1 MTLLKAYL
9 IGSNDPFLLARVYHD
24 EYILK
29 DSYYIKDY
37 IDEQMKVYEVELNA
51 QGLHLQDM
59 KRNLEISWR
68 NIKEIIR
75 DYELNIWAEET
86 KREKIYEQA
95 GKTFD
100 STKVKDDDAQFKVIY
115 EKHRKV
121 LRENRDRYFKL
132 KKEIT
137 KQKKVVKKLL
147 GEFKKAE
154 HELYIK
160 YAKTDKTDYEK
171 NMFVLK
177 FEKLGLKLIKEQLEL
192 TKKMAKETVD
202 EKGVSVL
209 QIPDSKTVINTNK
222 KYKKELDKLYAE
234 KKKRADNPDLP
245 IIVEWSKTFL
255 ELMGKWG
262 KQLEK
267 DMELDESGMQY
278 FKKYYTDKIKFYEQR
293 IKRSEKKIKAL
304 KSGKSLSETQKLIA
318 GSQLARTKPRGTR
331 RKLSHKGKKTFT
343 DIEVIDGLMET
354 FPKTTRQTF
363 YNQLSTWIEEEPELF
378 NISVIAG
385 YKKEKR
391 GKTHTL
397 VEEGV
402 DSARNRNLL
411 QLKKVFES
419 IAEMQAKEEKG
430 APERDVNAILL
441 VINNELDRVKEAP
454 VSAKEGKT
462 KEQHTSIL
470 DWYKNLD
477 TKLTKLKNQLIKI
490 KGKVIPQVVK
500 GKIRAI
506 LKLNFKSVGKNKGK
520 TPVKKVLLTIG
531 SRSIRNAI
539 YELHPII
546 TKRPEGQVEGDTTY
560 SVGKGAFISDLKKVY
575 ESIKTT
581 LNHKVGDDVVLE
593 YIINTQIKR
602 KVPQFITETEEDV
615 KSLED
620 VKTFLQN
627 NNIKSLNEE
636 DEDTLEDILK
646 ELVVSYNRLIKDE
659 NLSNLDKEGKTFKE
673 ILSVQIPKAREL
685 IGKMPKQHEKK
696 KELIEAFQ
704 NLNKVYGATRLE
716 VSEITLTKKEKLIQ
730 LNERI
735 VTAYHNQLKR
745 ADLSEDEQRK
755 FLKAMMPYKS
765 KARKNRIANAIM
777 RSENA
782 TSSLMQELEALGKLE
797 LGAFAE
803 PKKAGKGFLD
813 VSELSE
819 DQLNRLEE
827 QQAREASTT
836 QPKQFT
842 EVGGDYTY
850 EGESAKDADKEL
862 EDARIREEEY
872 EQAQEDAKIREEERQ
887 QGKYVEEPEEE
898 QPDYEVNEEE
908 YGAGDLTEEYE
919 QKPFEDDES

>member
-1 MTLLKAYL
+1 MVNMTLLKAYL

-234 KKKRADNPDLP
+234 KKKRAGNPDLP

-255 ELMGKWG
+255 ELMGNWG

-293 IKRSEKKIKAL
+293 IKRSEKKIKRAEKKIKAL
-304 KSGKSLSETQKLIA
+304 KSGKSLSGNLSETQKLIA

-735 VTAYHNQLKR
+735 VNAYHNQLKR

-777 RSENA
+777 RSENP
-782 TSSLMQELEALGKLE
+782 TNSLMQELEEMGKLE

-803 PKKAGKGFLD
+803 PKQAGKDFLD
-813 VSELSE
+813 VSEFSE
-819 DQLNRLEE
+819 DQYSRLQEQEGREELDPAKQITEVRGDYEAPEDIDEEETFGELEE
-827 QQAREASTT
+827 DVSMEELGEQESEMAEAEA
-836 QPKQFT
+836 KR
-842 EVGGDYTY
+842 TY
-850 EGESAKDADKEL
+850 E
-862 EDARIREEEY
+862 EDLAQRE
-872 EQAQEDAKIREEERQ
+872 
-887 QGKYVEEPEEE
+887 
-898 QPDYEVNEEE
+898 
-908 YGAGDLTEEYE
+908 
-919 QKPFEDDES
+919 EDDES